1 MEKSLEI
8 HTISKIDVCKG
19 QSNINSDG
27 LAMLADLILTK
38 KDKRLDNDE
47 WSTHYEDTEAPDC
60 KMLDDIVIEMAK
72 AFHAATGYQLV
83 LDSKWSHIHEKN
95 MSTTIHN
102 HYPVEI
108 SAVFYVS
115 VPEGSGKLLL
125 HPHHNKYHLATVPFE
140 PKEGMFLIFPGALEH
155 SVTRN
160 HSDKPR
166 ISLAFNFNLY
176 KEEDK

>member
-115 VPEGSGKLLL
+115 VPELSLI
-125 HPHHNKYHLATVPFE
+125 HISE
-140 PKEGMFLIFPGALEH
+140 P
-155 SVTRN
+155 TR
-160 HSDKPR
+160 P
-166 ISLAFNFNLY
+166 Y
-176 KEEDK
+176 

>member
-1 MEKSLEI
+1 M
-8 HTISKIDVCKG
+8 
-19 QSNINSDG
+19 
-27 LAMLADLILTK
+27 
-38 KDKRLDNDE
+38 
-47 WSTHYEDTEAPDC
+47 
-60 KMLDDIVIEMAK
+60 
-72 AFHAATGYQLV
+72 
-83 LDSKWSHIHEKN
+83 WSHIHEKN

-140 PKEGMFLIFPGALEH
+140 PEEGMFFIFPGALEH